1 MKKCALLVASVL
13 SGIIAFGQNSTSW
26 PAVTTPLV
34 GLNNSLQ
41 SGYVGIGIRPNAS
54 STLLPNFNFHLHGTT
69 DFIVPNNP
77 LGSDAQ
83 TGMIPTITDEE
94 IAETNGMLTKSTINY
109 GKTIRFGMTN
119 VTTGLTLN
127 DGVVFQL
134 SDNHFSIFNRE
145 IGSFSLGVPN
155 VSMTLS
161 SETKRIWMGGSSM
174 STSPIYA
181 SLNVIRPIDN
191 GVYVQGGIGKYGLR
205 VKTVNNSDDALQVF
219 GANSTIKNFKVTGAG
234 EVFARRYTT
243 TLNNIPDYV
252 FNPNYKLLSLEELR
266 SYIST
271 NKHLPNVPSANE
283 FAETGVDLGELNRV
297 LLEKVEEL
305 TLYILQLEDRMK
317 MLEAG
322 K

>member
-13 SGIIAFGQNSTSW
+13 SGIIVFGQNSTAW

-54 STLLPNFNFHLHGTT
+54 STLLPSFNFHLHGTT

-77 LGSDAQ
+77 LGSDGQ

-134 SDNHFSIFNRE
+134 SDNHFSVFNRE

-155 VSMTLS
+155 FSMTLS

-181 SLNVIRPIDN
+181 SLNVIRPVDN
-191 GVYVQGGIGKYGLR
+191 EVYVQG
-205 VKTVNNSDDALQVF
+205 ALENMVYALKQ
-219 GANSTIKNFKVTGAG
+219 
-234 EVFARRYTT
+234 
-243 TLNNIPDYV
+243 
-252 FNPNYKLLSLEELR
+252 
-266 SYIST
+266 
-271 NKHLPNVPSANE
+271 
-283 FAETGVDLGELNRV
+283 
-297 LLEKVEEL
+297 
-305 TLYILQLEDRMK
+305 
-317 MLEAG
+317 
-322 K
+322 